1 VTPVALVTGA
11 SKGIGAACAVALA
24 RRGWDVGL
32 TYADDREGAEATA
45 ARVAEAGRRAHVQR
59 ARATDP
65 DAAPRAVEEVEGELG
80 PLGALV
86 ANAGITL
93 DGPAVRMTGE
103 AWRTPIEVNLGGT
116 FAIARAALRGMM
128 RRRAGSIV
136 AISSV
141 VGVQGNAGQ
150 ANYAASKAGIIGLVR
165 ALAREAGPRGVRVN
179 AVAPGYI
186 RTRLT
191 DALAAEHRERLLAAT
206 ALGRLG
212 DPEDVAGPVAYL
224 CSPASAFVTGTVLA
238 VDGGL
243 RI

>member
-1 VTPVALVTGA
+1 MPVALVTGA

-24 RRGWDVGL
+24 REGYDVGL
-32 TYADDREGAEATA
+32 TYASDRAGAESVA
-45 ARVAEAGRRAHVQR
+45 AEVERAGGRAHVQR
-59 ARATDP
+59 AEAEDP
-65 DAAPRAVEEVEGELG
+65 ASAPAMVAAVETELG
-80 PLGALV
+80 PLDALV
-86 ANAGITL
+86 ANAGITR

-103 AWRTPIEVNLGGT
+103 AWRAPIAINLTGTLAAARACLGGM
-116 FAIARAALRGMM
+116 LSRGS
-128 RRRAGSIV
+128 GSIV

-150 ANYAASKAGIIGLVR
+150 ANYAASKAGIIGMVR
-165 ALAREAGPRGVRVN
+165 ALAREAGGSGVRVN

-186 RTRLT
+186 TTRLT
-191 DALAAEHRERLLAAT
+191 DVLADDHRTHLLRAT

-212 DPEDVAGPVAYL
+212 SPDDVAGPVAFL
-224 CSPASAFVTGTVLA
+224 CSPASAFITGTVLA

>member
-1 VTPVALVTGA
+1 MPVALVTGA

-24 RRGWDVGL
+24 HRGFDVGV
-32 TYADDREGAEATA
+32 TYANDREGAEAA
-45 ARVAEAGRRAHVQR
+45 AAAVREAGRRSHVMR
-59 ARATDP
+59 AEAREAG
-65 DAAPRAVEEVEGELG
+65 AAPAVVTEVEEALG
-80 PLGALV
+80 PLDALV
-86 ANAGITL
+86 ANAGVTR
-93 DGPAVRMTGE
+93 DGPAVRMNGE
-103 AWRTPIEVNLGGT
+103 AWREPIDVNLTGT
-116 FAIARAALRGMM
+116 MAMARATLRGML

-136 AISSV
+136 ALSSV

-150 ANYAASKAGIIGLVR
+150 TNYAASKAGILGLVR

-179 AVAPGYI
+179 AVAPGFI

-191 DALAAEHRERLLAAT
+191 DVLADEHRDHLLSAT

-212 DPEDVAGPVAYL
+212 DPEDVAGPVAFL
-224 CSPASAFVTGTVLA
+224 CSPAAAFITGTVLA

>member
-1 VTPVALVTGA
+1 VPVALVTGA

-24 RRGWDVGL
+24 REGYDVGL
-32 TYADDREGAEATA
+32 TYATDRDGAESVA
-45 ARVAEAGRRAHVQR
+45 AQVTRAGVRAHVR
-59 ARATDP
+59 RSEAADP
-65 DAAPRAVEEVEGELG
+65 EDAPAMVAAVEEALG
-80 PLGALV
+80 PLDALV
-86 ANAGITL
+86 ANAGITR

-103 AWRTPIEVNLGGT
+103 AWRAPIAINLTGT
-116 FAIARAALRGMM
+116 MAAARAALAGMLARGS
-128 RRRAGSIV
+128 GCIV

-165 ALAREAGPRGVRVN
+165 ALAREAGPGGVRVN
-179 AVAPGYI
+179 AVAPGYVA
-186 RTRLT
+186 TRLT
-191 DALAAEHRERLLAAT
+191 DVLSETHREHLLGAT

-212 DPEDVAGPVAYL
+212 APEDVAGPVAFL
-224 CSPASAFVTGTVLA
+224 CSPAAAFITGTVLA